1 LLIARSFQNSELR
14 IAAMNLSIFT
24 PHSAGAKRPA
34 IRLLA
39 SAALLI
45 GMSVTGSVRAQD
57 WPSKPI
63 RIVVPAAAG
72 GVVETVLGLTN
83 AQVEKRLGQRIIVE
97 NRPGGGG
104 NIGAQ
109 AVLNSPA
116 DGYTIMIAPGNV
128 LVTNQF
134 MTDKPP
140 FDPLK
145 EFAPITMLVEVP
157 LVFWVSGKLGH
168 TNLRELIED
177 MRAQPGKFNYAS
189 PGQGS
194 PPHLAGELF
203 TRAAGLSAVHIA
215 YKGAAA
221 AANDLIANEVQF
233 MVIGY
238 ASLRAQLQGKLVRP
252 IAVAASQRL
261 AALPQVPTVAES
273 GYPAI
278 DAELNRGWW
287 GLVAARGMPTGIIDR
302 LAAEY
307 RAALAEPE
315 VQTRLREAGLVGVGN
330 TPAEFAALLPVQAGQ
345 WQKVVKT
352 LGLKF
357 N

>member
-1 LLIARSFQNSELR
+1 MNRLALKPRSPAALLLT
-14 IAAMNLSIFT
+14 L
-24 PHSAGAKRPA
+24 
-34 IRLLA
+34 RLLA
-39 SAALLI
+39 SAALLA
-45 GMSVTGSVRAQD
+45 GTTFAGHASSQD
-57 WPSKPI
+57 WPSKPV
-63 RIVVPAAAG
+63 RIVVPAATG
-72 GVVETVLGLTN
+72 GVVETVVGITN

-145 EFAPITMLVEVP
+145 EFAPITMLVDVP
-157 LVFWVSGKLGH
+157 LVFWVNSKLPH
-168 TNLRELIED
+168 TNLRELIEE
-177 MRAQPGKFNYAS
+177 MRAHPGKFNYAS
-189 PGQGS
+189 PGPGT

-203 TRAAGLSAVHIA
+203 TRAAGLSAVHVA

-221 AANDLIANEVQF
+221 AANDLVSNEVQF

-252 IAVAASQRL
+252 IAVAAPQRL
-261 AALPQVPTVAES
+261 AALPQVPTVTES

-287 GLVAARGMPTGIIDR
+287 GLFAPRGTPAAIIDR
-302 LAAEY
+302 LASEY
-307 RAALAEPE
+307 RAALTEPE
-315 VQTRLREAGLVGVGN
+315 VQARLREAGLVAVGN
-330 TPAEFAALLPVQAGQ
+330 TPSEFAALLPVQAAK
-345 WQKVVKT
+345 WQTVVKT

>member
-1 LLIARSFQNSELR
+1 
-14 IAAMNLSIFT
+14 MNRLFHR
-24 PHSAGAKRPA
+24 PRHAGAATPA
-34 IRLLA
+34 MRLLA
-39 SAALLI
+39 SVAFLAGLTLAADAR
-45 GMSVTGSVRAQD
+45 SQD
-57 WPSKPI
+57 WPSKPV
-63 RIVVPAAAG
+63 RMVVPAATG
-72 GVVETVLGLTN
+72 GVVEAVMGITN
-83 AQVEKRLGQRIIVE
+83 AQVEKRLGQRIFVE

-116 DGYTIMIAPGNV
+116 DGYTILIGPANV

-145 EFAPITMLVEVP
+145 EFTPITMLVEVP
-157 LVFWVSGKLGH
+157 LVFWVNSKLPH
-168 TNLRELIED
+168 TSLRELIED

-189 PGQGS
+189 PGQGT

-203 TRAAGLSAVHIA
+203 TRAAGLSAVHIP

-221 AANDLIANEVQF
+221 AANDLVANEVQF

-238 ASLRAQLQGKLVRP
+238 ASLRAQLQGKQVRP

-261 AALPQVPTVAES
+261 AAMPQVPTVVES

-287 GLVAARGMPTGIIDR
+287 GLFAPRGTPAAIVDR
-302 LAAEY
+302 LASEY
-307 RAALAEPE
+307 RLALAEPE
-315 VQTRLREAGLVGVGN
+315 IQTRLREAGLVAVGN
-330 TPAEFAALLPVQAGQ
+330 TPAEFAALLPGQASQ
-345 WQKVVKT
+345 WQKIVKT